1 MQLTISQMLIH
12 RGGHLMKGSYLSCK
26 IANKCLNVCRR
37 LEVQS
42 NKDDSLSYHSVLFI
56 VIVC

>member
-1 MQLTISQMLIH
+1 MQLTISQMLIP
-12 RGGHLMKGSYLSCK
+12 RGGNLMRGSYLSCK

-42 NKDDSLSYHSVLFI
+42 NKDDSLSYHPVLFI